1 MVLNDEKFFERMT
14 YNAEGWADHFLEEGV
29 QRDQADRYAE
39 TLRRTQR
46 AILSI
51 ISVSIKLAIS
61 GHTEYSRY
69 NWMETNLITAF
80 NNPDIIRIDPVT
92 GILDL
97 FVGAEEN
104 AGDWEDFWSG
114 YEAALAE
121 IAPNAFRASPEKR
134 AQIWQDIIWPDDYKY
149 SKTLA
154 IRRNAWGDKAPWW
167 NWLEVGNKGLDGA
180 FPQNP
185 ATSFLFLAQD
195 EARILFNETLESVE
209 NEEFNVVEQA
219 WTRFMNDPE
228 GYKPFDILDE
238 FYAEGKRYMVYITA
252 TRRLGVTQRIRR

>member
-39 TLRRTQR
+39 VLRRTQR

-51 ISVSIKLAIS
+51 ISNSIKLAIT

-69 NWMETNLITAF
+69 NWMLTSLITAF
-80 NNPDIIRIDPVT
+80 NNPDIIRIDPET

-104 AGDWEDFWSG
+104 AGDWEDYDVG
-114 YEAALAE
+114 VLAAYEELEMGTGKSSA
-121 IAPNAFRASPEKR
+121 KR
-134 AQIWQDIIWPDDYKY
+134 AQIWKDIIWPDDYLY
-149 SKTLA
+149 SKTMA
-154 IRRNAWGDKAPWW
+154 ARRRGWGDKAPWW
-167 NWLEVGNKGLDGA
+167 NWLEVGNEGLDGA

-185 ATSFLFLAQD
+185 STSFLFLAQD
-195 EARILFNETLESVE
+195 EARTLFNATLESVE
-209 NEEFNVVEQA
+209 NEEFNIVEQA
-219 WTRFMNDPE
+219 WARFMNDPE
-228 GYKPFDILDE
+228 GYEPFDVLDE
-238 FYAEGKRYMVYITA
+238 FYAEGKKYLVYITA